1 MARMR
6 DIRRLEKKIKLL
18 SVEQAQRIIFKNI
31 KPLKFKEKINIE
43 NSYKRVLRS
52 NINSKRNQPELDL
65 SSMDGY
71 AVEKLRGP
79 VGAKIEITV
88 VRLGEKDPLIVTI
101 KRAIITVQA
110 VKYRPEENV
119 GYIRLISFSEQANK
133 GVKDAIKNL
142 NKEIGINNL
151 SGFILDL
158 RSNPGGLLD
167 QSAKVTNN
175 FLGSGEIVSDRK
187 SVV

>member
-1 MARMR
+1 MENGYVKVISPIDDTPADKAGMR
-6 DIRRLEKKIKLL
+6 PGDYITHI
-18 SVEQAQRIIFKNI
+18 
-31 KPLKFKEKINIE
+31 
-43 NSYKRVLRS
+43 
-52 NINSKRNQPELDL
+52 
-65 SSMDGY
+65 DGEGILGQSLQD

-79 VGAKIEITV
+79 VGSKIEITV

-110 VKYRPEENV
+110 VKYRPEGNV

-133 GVKDAIKNL
+133 GVKEAIKNL
-142 NKEIGINNL
+142 NKEIGIDNL

-167 QSAKVTNN
+167 QSAK
-175 FLGSGEIVSDRK
+175 EIGRASCRERV
-187 SVV
+187 